1 MGKNFIGLD
10 TDKTQKLADALNEL
24 LSNYQIFYMNVRGYH
39 WNIKG
44 DNFFE
49 LHAKFEELYDDLLL
63 KIDEIAERVLTLG
76 HRPAHAYSTYIEKS
90 EVPERKDVSDG
101 KEAVGNIVE
110 SFGKL
115 IAKQRGLLNL
125 AGEAE
130 DEGTVALMSDYI
142 SQQEKK
148 RYGCTGATWASKF
161 RLMLR
166 LFPPGP
172 ASGRGGVVT
181 ETSLH
186 CHFPFPRSSRLSPSL
201 LCSCIIK

>member
-1 MGKNFIGLD
+1 MSTNFIGLD
-10 TDKTQKLADALNEL
+10 TDKTQQLANSLNDL

-90 EVPERKDVSDG
+90 EVPERKDVADG
-101 KEAVGNIVE
+101 KDAVENIVE
-110 SFGKL
+110 SFAKL
-115 IAKQRGLLNL
+115 IGKQRELLHL
-125 AGEAE
+125 ASDAD

-142 SQQEKK
+142 SQQEKTVWM
-148 RYGCTGATWASKF
+148 Y
-161 RLMLR
+161 
-166 LFPPGP
+166 
-172 ASGRGGVVT
+172 
-181 ETSLH
+181 
-186 CHFPFPRSSRLSPSL
+186 RSYLGH
-201 LCSCIIK
+201 

>member
-1 MGKNFIGLD
+1 LNGLPD
-10 TDKTQKLADALNEL
+10 
-24 LSNYQIFYMNVRGYH
+24 NYQNLKLNVQGYH

-44 DNFFE
+44 EKFFE

-101 KEAVGNIVE
+101 KEAVGNIVK

-125 AGEAE
+125 P
-130 DEGTVALMSDYI
+130 V
-142 SQQEKK
+142 K
-148 RYGCTGATWASKF
+148 RKMKVPW
-161 RLMLR
+161 
-166 LFPPGP
+166 
-172 ASGRGGVVT
+172 
-181 ETSLH
+181 H
-186 CHFPFPRSSRLSPSL
+186 
-201 LCSCIIK
+201 

>member
-10 TDKTQKLADALNEL
+10 TDKTQKLAEVLNEL
-24 LSNYQIFYMNVRGYH
+24 LSSYQIFYMNVRGYH

-44 DNFFE
+44 ENFFE

-63 KIDEIAERVLTLG
+63 KVDEVAERILTLG

-115 IAKQRGLLNL
+115 IAKQRELLSL
-125 AGEAE
+125 AGEAD

-142 SQQEKK
+142 SQQEKTVWM
-148 RYGCTGATWASKF
+148 Y
-161 RLMLR
+161 
-166 LFPPGP
+166 
-172 ASGRGGVVT
+172 
-181 ETSLH
+181 
-186 CHFPFPRSSRLSPSL
+186 RSYLGQ
-201 LCSCIIK
+201 